1 MYPATIRK
9 TRLAIFLAALAIA
22 CSWGQAATP
31 KMDVGQSSTASNQKI
46 SILDQVGIDQH
57 LNQRIPL
64 EAQFT
69 DENGQTV
76 SLKQYFGVR
85 PVLVTMVYYQCPMLC
100 SQELNGLTSS
110 LNVLSQF
117 NVGREFDVITVS
129 FDPTETPELAAESK
143 KKFLERYRRPG
154 AAQGW
159 HFLTGK
165 KDQIELLSQSL
176 GFRYAWDPEIKQ
188 YAHASGI
195 MLLTPDGRI
204 AQYYY
209 GIEYAPRDLR
219 LGFIEAA
226 QGKIGTVVDQVL
238 LYCYHYDPARGK
250 YGAAVFNI
258 LRIGALAT
266 VLVICG
272 FMFIMFRREHR
283 PAHSAA

>member
-9 TRLAIFLAALAIA
+9 TGLAICLAAFAIA

-76 SLKQYFGVR
+76 SLKQYFGIR

>member
-9 TRLAIFLAALAIA
+9 TGLAICLAAFAIA

-195 MLLTPDGRI
+195 MLITPDGRI

-272 FMFIMFRREHR
+272 FMFIMIRREHR

>member
-1 MYPATIRK
+1 MYLATIRK
-9 TRLAIFLAALAIA
+9 TGLAICLAAFAIA

-31 KMDVGQSSTASNQKI
+31 KLDVGQSSAASNQKI

-165 KDQIELLSQSL
+165 KDQIQLLSQSL

-272 FMFIMFRREHR
+272 FMFIMIRRERR